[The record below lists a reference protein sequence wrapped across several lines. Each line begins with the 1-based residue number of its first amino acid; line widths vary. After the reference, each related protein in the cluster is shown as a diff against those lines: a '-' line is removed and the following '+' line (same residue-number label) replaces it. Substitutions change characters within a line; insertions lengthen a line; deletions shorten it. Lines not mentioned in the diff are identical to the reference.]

1 MATHRIEPVRDTMHG
16 TFSSE
21 YPPLLTIDSG
31 DTVLFRTLHSGW
43 ALEPPSYRQGNVKEF
58 EPRLKGRD
66 DGHALCGPIA
76 IRGAQP
82 GMTLEISINEVRPEG
97 WGWTGGGGGEN
108 EINKRLRLP
117 EQGGGIILALDADA
131 MSRRDQFGHT
141 IALLPFM

>member
-1 MATHRIEPVRDTMHG
+1 MATHRIEPVRDTLHG
-16 TFSSE
+16 TFSRE

-82 GMTLEISINEVRPEG
+82 GMALEIDRKSTRLNSSHQIISYAVFCLKKKSARLMAGSIR
-97 WGWTGGGGGEN
+97 
-108 EINKRLRLP
+108 EITSVAG
-117 EQGGGIILALDADA
+117 Q
-131 MSRRDQFGHT
+131 T
-141 IALLPFM
+141 